1 MCQWCSSALPRPR
14 APTPPPVP
22 SQGPLPAPVS
32 IPAGRTSS
40 AALIGVIVLVAV
52 MVVIAVAFV
61 SVASNPPSTP
71 PPNSSVDITGLHVV
85 SLDNACGLNGDSSG
99 TVTLHPPSGYPF
111 IIWGVPGPSGSVP
124 CTVQSVT
131 TNTPGF
137 ELFASFPFNVT
148 QAPSIL
154 LVSMLPPA
162 SFVGVLNVTFT

>member
-14 APTPPPVP
+14 APTAPPVP
-22 SQGPLPAPVS
+22 SQGPLPTPVS

-40 AALIGVIVLVAV
+40 AALIGGIVLVAV
-52 MVVIAVAFV
+52 RVVIAVAFV

-71 PPNSSVDITGLHVV
+71 PPGASVDITGVHLV
-85 SLDNACGLNGDSSG
+85 SLDTACGLNGDSSG
-99 TVTLHPPSGYPF
+99 TVTLHPPRGFPF

-137 ELFASFPFNVT
+137 ERFASFPVNVT
-148 QAPSIL
+148 RAPGVL
-154 LVSMLPPA
+154 LVSMLPPP